1 MKKTLLLGLVL
12 LMSFYSTESNAQ
24 NINSITITDSIEC
37 YGDLAE
43 INILVNQTI
52 PPTASKLIVGYY
64 IGSTF
69 IPITSTNNT
78 TVTSINVPGLAAQ
91 NYTVRLVDSILYYG
105 TNTNG
110 SNPASIYDFVSVN
123 ITQPLQL
130 RNTADQDT
138 NLLCFGDS
146 NAAVTVNIFG
156 GTPPFTISFDGGAS
170 VTLPLTTFSSTYTNL
185 SAGTYSIS
193 VTDEPGCNTNGS
205 NPPSPTSITIAEP
218 DELDPNGSVTSDY
231 NGEDISC
238 FGAADGIIT
247 ASVSGGTT
255 PYQYSID
262 NGMTFQ
268 SSAVFS
274 GLSSGTYTIYYIDDN
289 GCDTSED
296 FTLSDP
302 PDLSGS
308 ISISSQVNCFDG
320 CDGELTFQVNNINTG
335 TPGTP
340 PSYTYAIVGG
350 SFQSSQ
356 IFLHRSGI
364 WRTSSSQSKSAP
376 SCSFALKLHPFAA
389 RSIIS
394 FMYG

>member
-52 PPTASKLIVGYY
+52 PPTAAKVIVGYY

-78 TVTSINVPGLAAQ
+78 TVTSIDVPGLAAQ
-91 NYTVRLVDSILYYG
+91 NYTVRLVDSILYYV
-105 TNTNG
+105 TNPNG

-170 VTLPLTTFSSTYTNL
+170 VTLPLTIFSSTYTNL

-205 NPPSPTSITIAEP
+205 NPPSPYKY
-218 DELDPNGSVTSDY
+218 Y
-231 NGEDISC
+231 N
-238 FGAADGIIT
+238 
-247 ASVSGGTT
+247 
-255 PYQYSID
+255 
-262 NGMTFQ
+262 N
-268 SSAVFS
+268 
-274 GLSSGTYTIYYIDDN
+274 
-289 GCDTSED
+289 
-296 FTLSDP
+296 
-302 PDLSGS
+302 
-308 ISISSQVNCFDG
+308 
-320 CDGELTFQVNNINTG
+320 
-335 TPGTP
+335 
-340 PSYTYAIVGG
+340 
-350 SFQSSQ
+350 
-356 IFLHRSGI
+356 
-364 WRTSSSQSKSAP
+364 RT
-376 SCSFALKLHPFAA
+376 
-389 RSIIS
+389 R
-394 FMYG
+394 